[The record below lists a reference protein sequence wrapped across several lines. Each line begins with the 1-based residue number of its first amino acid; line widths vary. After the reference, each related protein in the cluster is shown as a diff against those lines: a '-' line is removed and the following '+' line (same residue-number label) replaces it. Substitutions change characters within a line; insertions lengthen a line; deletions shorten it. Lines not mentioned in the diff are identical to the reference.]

1 MKNRKL
7 AKKYKKSINNIQC
20 LGPCYKPDTYVVH
33 PVYLEHINKYDDNPF
48 CPTEYHE
55 VNDTKTG
62 KNKVIPYDICE
73 NPTDIT
79 DISTSESIIL
89 FQSGFTKDVFLSLY
103 YDINSFEEM
112 IEWLNINKTALI
124 DTKTR
129 IVNAA
134 LNIYDNN
141 IEHFDDT
148 FIKFYIEYMKDKF
161 TKKIYKEIHENI
173 GIKDGDILIIKDKDR
188 NKDRDSDKNK
198 DNNLKYDEY
207 TIERINYIVEKFLN
221 IDEVKKFLHK
231 IIKTREIKFEDYDDS
246 LILIGNKHIE
256 YIKNNIA

>member
-1 MKNRKL
+1 MKNRKRT
-7 AKKYKKSINNIQC
+7 KKYKKSINNIQC

-55 VNDTKTG
+55 VDDAKTG
-62 KNKVIPYDICE
+62 KKKVIPYDICA
-73 NPTDIT
+73 NPTDIS

-112 IEWLNINKTALI
+112 VDWLNTNKMALI

-134 LNIYDNN
+134 LNIYDNS
-141 IEHFDDT
+141 IEYFDDV
-148 FIKFYIEYMKDKF
+148 FIKFYIDYMKDKF

-173 GIKDGDILIIKDKDR
+173 GIKEGDILITKE
-188 NKDRDSDKNK
+188 K
-198 DNNLKYDEY
+198 DNKLKYDEY

-221 IDEVKKFLHK
+221 IDEVRKFLHK
-231 IIKTREIKFEDYDDS
+231 IIKANEINFEDYDDS
-246 LILIGNKHIE
+246 LIIIANKHVE
-256 YIKNNIA
+256 YIKNTIL